1 MDDVSKNIEE
11 YNPNKK
17 QKILIVFDDIIA
29 DMLSNKKLN
38 PILTELFITE
48 RKLDISLVYI
58 LL

>member
-38 PILTELFITE
+38 PILTEIFITE
-48 RKLDISLVYI
+48 RKLNISLVYI